1 MRWNCEKLT
10 NVLRMSMMFDQLQK
24 KFDEAYASSSHEPI
38 HVFSPSRVNII
49 GEHIDYNG
57 GSVLPCAI
65 EIGTYAVARKND
77 EKKLRLI
84 SGNFELGG
92 EFDFPYPQACGDDYG
107 WMNYAFGVAKYIE
120 EAGYQIGGADI
131 YLEGNIPNGAGLSSS
146 ASLELLLGEIFNL
159 LYNDGQIDKV
169 ELVKIGMH
177 TENDFIGLHTGIMDQ
192 FIIALG
198 KKDHAMLLNTSTLDY
213 KYYPFELGNNSLVIM
228 STNYRRELKDSK
240 YNERRRESDEAL
252 AILQKVKPAEALC
265 DYGVGDLDLL
275 DHIESAVVRNR
286 ARHAIL
292 ENDRVAKAVEA
303 LTSGDIED
311 LGRLLR
317 QSNDSLRELYE
328 VTGPYLDAVTKHAND
343 HPACLGARM
352 TGAGFG
358 GCAIAIVKNEGIE
371 DFKEYVGKHYEEDTG
386 IKAMFISSG
395 VADGVK
401 QVI

>member
-1 MRWNCEKLT
+1 
-10 NVLRMSMMFDQLQK
+10 MFDALRK
-24 KFDEAYASSSHEPI
+24 KFDEAYGPSSYEPI
-38 HVFSPSRVNII
+38 QVFSPSRVNVI

-65 EIGTYAVARKND
+65 EIGTFAVARKND
-77 EKKLRLI
+77 DNKLRLI

-92 EFDFPYPQACGDDYG
+92 EFDFPLPQVCDEGIG
-107 WMNYAFGVAKYIE
+107 WMNYALGVAKYIE
-120 EAGYQIGGADI
+120 EAGHLVGGADI

-159 LYNDGQIDKV
+159 LYNEGKIDKV
-169 ELVKIGMH
+169 DLVKIGMR

-198 KKDHAMLLNTSTLDY
+198 KKDHAMLLNTGTLEY
-213 KYYPFELGNNSLVIM
+213 SYYPFVLGDNSLVIM

-240 YNERRRESDEAL
+240 YNERRRECDEAL

-265 DYGVGDLDLL
+265 DYGLEDLDLL
-275 DHIESAVVRNR
+275 DHIESPVVRNR
-286 ARHAIL
+286 ARHAIM
-292 ENDRVAKAVEA
+292 ENDRVAKAVDA
-303 LTSGDIED
+303 LASGNIEE
-311 LGRLLR
+311 LGNLLK
-317 QSNDSLRELYE
+317 QSNDSLRDLYE
-328 VTGPYLDAVTKHAND
+328 VTGPYLDAITKHAND

-358 GCAIAIVKNEGIE
+358 GCAIAIVKDEGME
-371 DFKEYVGKHYEEDTG
+371 DFKDYVGQQYEKDTS
-386 IKAMFISSG
+386 IEATFISSG

-401 QVI
+401 QVQ